1 MKLDNLH
8 IKNMT
13 FINMKNKISFCLL
26 LVILLSCN
34 KKPTHKLTDKD
45 YEKMSKIKDE
55 NLTKIVVP
63 AIISLDT
70 INDNEKEIVI
80 TIKNVGKKDL
90 KSLVVRPYC
99 SCINVPKYDSVI
111 KPQTDQRITLN
122 IPIDEKGNFSKPIFI
137 YGNFYPYI
145 RTILIE
151 GYRKN

>member
-1 MKLDNLH
+1 
-8 IKNMT
+8 
-13 FINMKNKISFCLL
+13 MKNKISVFLL
-26 LVILLSCN
+26 LALLFSCN
-34 KKPTHKLTDKD
+34 KSIKIKKIVDKD

-63 AIISLDT
+63 NIISLDT
-70 INDNEKEIVI
+70 INDNEKEVVI

-90 KSLVVRPYC
+90 KSLVVKPYC
-99 SCINVPKYDSVI
+99 NCINVPKYDSVI

-122 IPIDEKGNFSKPIFI
+122 IPIVEKGNFSKSIFI
-137 YGNFYPYI
+137 YGNFYPYV